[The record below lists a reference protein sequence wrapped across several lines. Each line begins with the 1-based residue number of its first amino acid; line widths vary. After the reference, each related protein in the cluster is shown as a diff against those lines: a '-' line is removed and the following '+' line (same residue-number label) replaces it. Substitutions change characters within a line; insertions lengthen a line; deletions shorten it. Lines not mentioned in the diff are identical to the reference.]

1 MGSVVFRNMLVFP
14 SPSSAHAHLP
24 HPSGQEQPPRQPSL
38 HSTPALTSPPSSV
51 GLGGGVSARQPPG
64 GLEMSEGQVPQSQ
77 PASLHARPAAR
88 QRQKE
93 SEEGRQVQPG
103 SLQGR
108 ASPSPKPKRSKAS
121 GNGAKLDVIVS
132 CIVAVRRRG
141 GEGSGVCESNCVKEL
156 SHIAIK

>member
-1 MGSVVFRNMLVFP
+1 MDSLAFLDMPVCP

-24 HPSGQEQPPRQPSL
+24 PPPGQEQSPLQPSL
-38 HSTPALTSPPSSV
+38 HHSTPALTSPPSSV
-51 GLGGGVSARQPPG
+51 GLGGGVSVRQPPG

-77 PASLHARPAAR
+77 PASLHGRPAAR

-93 SEEGRQVQPG
+93 SGEGKQLQPA

-108 ASPSPKPKRSKAS
+108 VSPSPKTKRSKAS

-132 CIVAVRRRG
+132 YIVAVRRKG
-141 GEGSGVCESNCVKEL
+141 GQRHL
-156 SHIAIK
+156 

>member
-1 MGSVVFRNMLVFP
+1 MGSLASLDIPVCS
-14 SPSSAHAHLP
+14 SPSSAHAPLP
-24 HPSGQEQPPRQPSL
+24 PPPGQEQLPRQPSFQ
-38 HSTPALTSPPSSV
+38 HSTPAPSSPPSSI
-51 GLGGGVSARQPPG
+51 GLGGGVSVRLPPG

-77 PASLHARPAAR
+77 PTSLHGRLAAR

-93 SEEGRQVQPG
+93 AGEGRQVQPA

-132 CIVAVRRRG
+132 CVVAVRRRVG
-141 GEGSGVCESNCVKEL
+141 QRRL
-156 SHIAIK
+156 

>member
-108 ASPSPKPKRSKAS
+108 ASPNPKPKGSKAS

-132 CIVAVRRRG
+132 CIVGSREHCKE
-141 GEGSGVCESNCVKEL
+141 EGRVGKWRL
-156 SHIAIK
+156 